1 MAIDFFA
8 IAPEIALTV
17 TALLVLAAD
26 LVLRGQGKQLANPIA
41 AIGRGQRLQ

>member
-1 MAIDFFA
+1 MAIDFVA

-26 LVLRGQGKQLANPIA
+26 LSPAW
-41 AIGRGQRLQ
+41 